1 MLLCR
6 TLDVTLDL
14 KDPQYPENNLGTLEL
29 TVTLTPK
36 ENMRDAVRNSCQII
50 LNTHSYLS
58 WGQHFKYA
66 SPPMCCDQNRN
77 KCLISQTQTSWR
89 LTMNQ
94 TCLNI
99 VSIIS
104 LSNFMH
110 QSSAAVLFPV
120 RKVILRSWITLGSAG
135 TRWL

>member
-58 WGQHFKYA
+58 WDQHF
-66 SPPMCCDQNRN
+66 
-77 KCLISQTQTSWR
+77 SQ
-89 LTMNQ
+89 
-94 TCLNI
+94 
-99 VSIIS
+99 
-104 LSNFMH
+104 H
-110 QSSAAVLFPV
+110 QICIPTDVL
-120 RKVILRSWITLGSAG
+120 
-135 TRWL
+135 